1 MLVFDNSSQDA
12 VNTRHN
18 SQIAGL
24 DEFTMSAWVRLDS
37 LVDYQHVMNK
47 GDDTGTQFGM
57 QAGGPAGEGSNDVIC
72 NAKNGGSDSTQYGE
86 TSGNILSADGEFHH
100 WCMVYNGSGS
110 GNSEKLRFFFDGAEQ
125 SLTYYGTIPTT
136 MDPFETSANLYLG
149 RARWDAGIYFD
160 GAIDDTRLYARAI
173 SDEEVLSIY
182 ATRGHDGIWDN
193 LLLRYTLD
201 TEAPG
206 TIDGYPVNESTTETS
221 FNSSSTDH
229 DVQMP
234 ATVLSGELLFISI
247 ALAGSSP
254 IEPSGWFTIW
264 NETNS
269 SCNHA
274 VFYRLTDGTEG
285 GTTVNVQSSSGANGA
300 AQVRRVSG
308 TNQFI
313 LYGVPSTGSS
323 ANPDPP
329 SISYAYYESGLWI
342 AFAGAS
348 DDDESFTGFPSGFTD
363 GVSTLSGGGLNNSAE
378 VGSAVLEYSDLT
390 VDAGTFTL
398 TSSEAWVAGTVQ
410 ISPRGIIPDHY
421 GPSYIFAVPVN
432 TPTYDGDVLSKRRR
446 FL

>member
-1 MLVFDNSSQDA
+1 MLVFDSSNQDA

-18 SQIAGL
+18 SQLAGL

-37 LVDYQHVMNK
+37 LNDYQHIMNK
-47 GDDTGTQFGM
+47 GIDATTEFGM
-57 QAGGPAGEGSNDVIC
+57 QTGGAGGEGNNDVIC
-72 NAKNGGSDSTQYGE
+72 SAKNAGSSSTQYGE

-100 WCMVYNGSGS
+100 WCMVYNGAGS
-110 GNSEKLRFFFDGAEQ
+110 GNSEKLRFFFDGVEQ

-136 MDPFETSANLYLG
+136 MDPFETSAYLYLG
-149 RARWDAGIYFD
+149 RAEWDTGVYFD
-160 GAIDDTRLYARAI
+160 GAMDDVRLYTRAI
-173 SDEEVLSIY
+173 SDEEALSLY
-182 ATRGHDGIWDN
+182 ASRGHDGIWDD

-201 TEAPG
+201 TETPG
-206 TIDGYPVNESTTETS
+206 AIDGYPKSESTTETS

-229 DVQMP
+229 NVQMP
-234 ATVLSGELLFISI
+234 ATVLSGELLFINI

-274 VFYRLTDGTEG
+274 VFYRFANGTEG

-300 AQVRRVSG
+300 AHVRRISG

-313 LYGVPSTGSS
+313 LYGTPSTGSS
-323 ANPDPP
+323 ANPNPP
-329 SISYAYYESGLWI
+329 SISNAYYESGLWI

-378 VGSAVLEYSDLT
+378 VGSAILEYSELT
-390 VDAGTFTL
+390 VDAGAFTL
-398 TSSEAWVAGTVQ
+398 SNAEAWIAGTVQ
-410 ISPRGIIPDHY
+410 ISPLGIIRDHY
-421 GPSYIFAVPVN
+421 GPSFAFAVPVN
-432 TPTYDGDVLSKRRR
+432 TPVYDGDVLSKRRR
-446 FL
+446 FP